1 MIATWKPPASQA
13 RDASVKQVSDALKA
27 YSPGGKPGGGM
38 LIDGGGFQIVD
49 DGSKSGY
56 FRAMYE
62 SLKNGYIDDL
72 ELFVGEDGKSAQVR
86 SSSPMIAITTDS
98 RCLCAARGVSLCPNL
113 TTDAAARALGARRSL
128 RRRLDGLRF
137 VQPILHRPSV
147 CELTIRMVTTAVR
160 QGKLALHAQRAS
172 LEVGGP
178 SPRAS

>member
-86 SSSPMIAITTDS
+86 SSSRVGFLDFGVNSKRLNLLSEELRKAGWE
-98 RCLCAARGVSLCPNL
+98 AAPISKKSHPNYCYQN
-113 TTDAAARALGARRSL
+113 AAPGDGAGCDL
-128 RRRLDGLRF
+128 
-137 VQPILHRPSV
+137 
-147 CELTIRMVTTAVR
+147 
-160 QGKLALHAQRAS
+160 
-172 LEVGGP
+172 
-178 SPRAS
+178 